1 MIFSWNQKSEEE
13 RISLLEL
20 FHASDSDPTR
30 KNGIHGCNE
39 LSDAENWENGRGGW
53 QTIISSAPQLNHLD
67 QKPIF
72 WDERLY
78 AEAWSV
84 VSAVNFKNDEH
95 VIPVYLP

>member
-1 MIFSWNQKSEEE
+1 LDFLLESKSDEE

-20 FHASDSDPTR
+20 FHASDFNLTR

-39 LSDAENWENGRGGW
+39 LSDADKLGKGRGGW

-67 QKPIF
+67 QKPVF

-84 VSAVNFKNDEH
+84 VSAVNFKDDEH

>member
-1 MIFSWNQKSEEE
+1 LESKSEEE

-20 FHASDSDPTR
+20 FHASDFDPTR

-39 LSDAENWENGRGGW
+39 LSDAENWGNGRGGW

-67 QKPIF
+67 QKPVF

-84 VSAVNFKNDEH
+84 VSAVNFKDDEH

>member
-1 MIFSWNQKSEEE
+1 MLQILIQQE
-13 RISLLEL
+13 RKGYM
-20 FHASDSDPTR
+20 AAM
-30 KNGIHGCNE
+30 N
-39 LSDAENWENGRGGW
+39 SDAENWGNGRGGW
-53 QTIISSAPQLNHLD
+53 QTIISAAPQLNHLD
-67 QKPIF
+67 QKPVF